1 MHSATHGTSVAE
13 VQLHTQFPVHVLQED
28 EDTSY
33 GLDLS
38 HNRRATVSEYKAEW
52 RVDLR
57 EYYEVLVLLNALRQ
71 IAACNAELSHINIC
85 SWKNTLTGCELWAS

>member
-1 MHSATHGTSVAE
+1 VT
-13 VQLHTQFPVHVLQED
+13 LVLQGCGCTRSSPCMSLQEA

-38 HNRRATVSEYKAEW
+38 HNRRATVTEYKAEW

-57 EYYEVLVLLNALRQ
+57 EYYEVTALLNTLQ
-71 IAACNAELSHINIC
+71 HAAAYDAGLLHIYMC
-85 SWKNTLTGCELWAS
+85 SAMTSLLGGEP

>member
-1 MHSATHGTSVAE
+1 MT
-13 VQLHTQFPVHVLQED
+13 LVLQGCGCTRSLPCMSLQEA

-38 HNRRATVSEYKAEW
+38 HNRRATVTEYKAEW

-57 EYYEVLVLLNALRQ
+57 EYYEARALLNNT
-71 IAACNAELSHINIC
+71 AAYCCIRR
-85 SWKNTLTGCELWAS
+85 WAVARLHV